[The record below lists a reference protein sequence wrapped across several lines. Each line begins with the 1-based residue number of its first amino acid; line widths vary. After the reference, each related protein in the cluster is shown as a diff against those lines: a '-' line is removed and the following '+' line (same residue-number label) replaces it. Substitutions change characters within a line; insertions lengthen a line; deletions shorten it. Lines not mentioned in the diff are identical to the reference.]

1 MKTNILVSLN
11 AINNCLESGNNEW
24 YDKHMDNITSALLD
38 VLPHGSGID
47 GDWSFDYTDKRIYVS
62 NSYHRMDENGYYCGW
77 IDFTVII
84 DGLHRDIWGKLD
96 FTIKGRF
103 GKYQDLKDY
112 LYEIIGESLT
122 SL

>member
-11 AINNCLESGNNEW
+11 AINNCLKSGNNKW

-62 NSYHRMDENGYYCGW
+62 NSYHRMDGYGYYCGW
-77 IDFTVII
+77 IDFTNII